1 MPFAAVMPLTAA
13 IVLMLSGFV
22 TACGGK
28 DDPAPTPTP
37 SAVQA
42 PVAPELPTDER
53 GVIDAFTQA
62 LRAKNIRMVRL
73 LTAPELGAD
82 LQRKHDNNPELFWK
96 NGQEWIDNID
106 GGYEIA
112 LKQETDKPQWRA
124 LLKFVNSKEETVIF
138 TRIQKRL
145 LLTEL

>member
-1 MPFAAVMPLTAA
+1 MSLAT
-13 IVLMLSGFV
+13 G
-22 TACGGK
+22 CGGK
-28 DDPAPTPTP
+28 DDDVSTTPTP
-37 SAVQA
+37 AAVEA
-42 PVAPELPTDER
+42 PKAPELPTDER

-82 LQRKHDNNPELFWK
+82 LQRKHDNNPDLFWK
-96 NGQEWIDNID
+96 NAQEWVDNVD

-112 LKQETDKPQWRA
+112 LKQDSDKPQWRA